1 MKGIIKACALSTE
14 LDIDSIATFLLVLYD
29 IAAMAVISQLA
40 IHKCKRPYIPMRV
53 ARSRPKGNR
62 KASDA
67 CKLTFL
73 ISPHSSPMQ
82 VSSVFLIL

>member
-67 CKLTFL
+67 CKLTF
-73 ISPHSSPMQ
+73 PHFSTFVADAGVQ
-82 VSSVFLIL
+82 CFLIL

>member
-14 LDIDSIATFLLVLYD
+14 LDIDSIATFLPVLYD
-29 IAAMAVISQLA
+29 IAAMAVTSQLA
-40 IHKCKRPYIPMRV
+40 IHKCKRPYIPMHV
-53 ARSRPKGNR
+53 ARFRPKGNR

-82 VSSVFLIL
+82 VSSVF